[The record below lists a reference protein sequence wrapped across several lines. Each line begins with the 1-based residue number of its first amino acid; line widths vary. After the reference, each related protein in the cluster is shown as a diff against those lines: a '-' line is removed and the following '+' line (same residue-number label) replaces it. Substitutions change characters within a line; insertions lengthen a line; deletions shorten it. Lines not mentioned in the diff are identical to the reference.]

1 MTVYN
6 ENFTSSNIYNQ
17 NTNNANQIKDL
28 KTQFNNKFRDDD
40 GIKLI

>member
-17 NTNNANQIKDL
+17 NTNTGFPNIHFY
-28 KTQFNNKFRDDD
+28 KTYNN
-40 GIKLI
+40 I